1 MCFRFF
7 FFKQKT
13 AYEMRISDWSS
24 DVCSADLVGEK
35 LRFRGSTWDIVGVF
49 ESGDAHES
57 ELWADVETTQ
67 ASFFRSTFSS
77 VLVQLRSADA
87 FAGIKRRLT
96 GDPQL
101 NVDVQRERDY
111 FSEQSQNFTNHDR
124 KNTSLNSS
132 P

>member
-1 MCFRFF
+1 
-7 FFKQKT
+7 
-13 AYEMRISDWSS
+13 MRISDWSS
-24 DVCSADLVGEK
+24 DVCSSDLLRELIVGRGAQRQFDGLEVGEK
-35 LRFRGSTWDIVGVF
+35 LRFRGSSCDIVGVF

-111 FSEQSQNFTNHDR
+111 FSEQSQNRSEEH
-124 KNTSLNSS
+124 TSEL
-132 P
+132 